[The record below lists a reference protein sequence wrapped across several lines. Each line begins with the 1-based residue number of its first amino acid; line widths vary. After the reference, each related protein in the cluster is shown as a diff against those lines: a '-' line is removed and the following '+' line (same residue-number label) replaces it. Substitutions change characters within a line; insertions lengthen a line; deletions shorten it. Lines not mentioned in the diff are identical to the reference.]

1 MSLDGIVPDDLT
13 TSLPDDSLHA
23 SELALRKAQLAS
35 DVSTLDTLIDEQL
48 VFTGPDGALYGKS
61 DDLDAH
67 RRGLIRIDRLDP
79 SEEHIQRFDR
89 IAVVSVRMEM
99 SGAFQGTPGGQGL
112 LPARDGPNRC
122 SLDISTI
129 ASFRKVRAPGSSS
142 GSG

>member
-1 MSLDGIVPDDLT
+1 LSLDGIVPDDLT
-13 TSLPDDSLHA
+13 TSLLDDSLHA

-99 SGAFQGTPGGQGL
+99 SGAFQGTPF
-112 LPARDGPNRC
+112 AGPFRYTRVWRAHENGWRIVAGHV
-122 SLDISTI
+122 SAI
-129 ASFRKVRAPGSSS
+129 AT
-142 GSG
+142 